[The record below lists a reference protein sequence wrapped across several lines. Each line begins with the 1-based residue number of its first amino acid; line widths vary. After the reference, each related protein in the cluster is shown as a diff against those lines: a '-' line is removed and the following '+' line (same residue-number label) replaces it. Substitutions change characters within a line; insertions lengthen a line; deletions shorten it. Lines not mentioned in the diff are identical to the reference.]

1 MARKLHVL
9 SAANRLQ
16 IVYIIWKCRKS
27 VRVDLLLRA
36 MQRVRVKRSFCGASL
51 VIKKGMCLS
60 EPTILHHRLMVAR
73 ASLLSLQEVV
83 AKHNEGIRSRYPHSD
98 SLYKSFER
106 AMMGVF
112 NDMPIQVH
120 AFSHAAENVAFD
132 CKEVA
137 NAADVFTEGMI
148 DILDRARSWAGAPK
162 RNNKGAIQWKRSV
175 SHVEVQLA
183 SEIGQRANAFFKA
196 VYALPGVHAKE
207 LRSEEK
213 AFWARYAKLMA
224 AHGRAKKDAEAKKEV
239 RIVLAKS
246 LPDTICWHIAA
257 YVQ

>member
-1 MARKLHVL
+1 MCISEPV
-9 SAANRLQ
+9 RLQ
-16 IVYIIWKCRKS
+16 R
-27 VRVDLLLRA
+27 
-36 MQRVRVKRSFCGASL
+36 Q
-51 VIKKGMCLS
+51 
-60 EPTILHHRLMVAR
+60 LMVAR

-83 AKHNEGIRSRYPHSD
+83 AKHNEAIRARYPHSD
-98 SLYKSFER
+98 VLYKSFEK
-106 AMMGVF
+106 MMGVF

-120 AFSHAAENVAFD
+120 AFSHAAENIAFD
-132 CKEVA
+132 CKEVPM
-137 NAADVFTEGMI
+137 NPADVFTEGVI

-224 AHGRAKKDAEAKKEV
+224 AHGRAKLDEHVKADVRVALGKRFPDALC
-239 RIVLAKS
+239 RCIV
-246 LPDTICWHIAA
+246 A

>member
-1 MARKLHVL
+1 
-9 SAANRLQ
+9 
-16 IVYIIWKCRKS
+16 
-27 VRVDLLLRA
+27 
-36 MQRVRVKRSFCGASL
+36 
-51 VIKKGMCLS
+51 
-60 EPTILHHRLMVAR
+60 MVAR

-83 AKHNEGIRSRYPHSD
+83 AKHNEAIRARYPHSD
-98 SLYKSFER
+98 VLYKSFEK
-106 AMMGVF
+106 MMGVF

-120 AFSHAAENVAFD
+120 AFSHAAENIAFD
-132 CKEVA
+132 CKEVPM
-137 NAADVFTEGMI
+137 NPADVFTEGVI

-224 AHGRAKKDAEAKKEV
+224 AHGRAKKDAEAIKEV